1 MRHSRRFRDRRQNI
15 DGTPRR
21 LGFPLFKLERLNGF
35 GEDFL
40 VEHVQSI
47 VEKLLAA
54 ARATNLPA
62 GCFRDGFRGDDE
74 DFFGG
79 KPVGLAD
86 ERGEFF
92 AEMRVFVGG
101 ITAFSELHDDDEGL
115 FFAPCD
121 LGVREG
127 RSGDGEG
134 GDGALFDLRK
144 GVTSVFD
151 VLRVVVLAADDD
163 EIFRSR
169 ADVKLV
175 IVVSRKAK
183 RVKVLN
189 ECVECECVICQ
200 CFYCITIIQLLWD
213 M

>member
-15 DGTPRR
+15 DGIPGR
-21 LGFPLFKLERLNGF
+21 LGVSLFKLERLNGF
-35 GEDFL
+35 GERFL

-62 GCFRDGFRGDDE
+62 GGFGDGFRGDDE

-86 ERGEFF
+86 QRGEFL

-121 LGVREG
+121 L
-127 RSGDGEG
+127 
-134 GDGALFDLRK
+134 
-144 GVTSVFD
+144 
-151 VLRVVVLAADDD
+151 RVIEKEEAETEKAAM
-163 EIFRSR
+163 EPC
-169 ADVKLV
+169 L
-175 IVVSRKAK
+175 
-183 RVKVLN
+183 
-189 ECVECECVICQ
+189 
-200 CFYCITIIQLLWD
+200 T
-213 M
+213 

>member
-1 MRHSRRFRDRRQNI
+1 
-15 DGTPRR
+15 
-21 LGFPLFKLERLNGF
+21 
-35 GEDFL
+35 
-40 VEHVQSI
+40 
-47 VEKLLAA
+47 
-54 ARATNLPA
+54 
-62 GCFRDGFRGDDE
+62 
-74 DFFGG
+74 
-79 KPVGLAD
+79 
-86 ERGEFF
+86 
-92 AEMRVFVGG
+92 MRVFVGG
-101 ITAFSELHDDDEGL
+101 ITAFSELHDDDEGF

-121 LGVREG
+121 LGVREE

-163 EIFRSR
+163 EIFRSP

-189 ECVECECVICQ
+189 ECVV
-200 CFYCITIIQLLWD
+200 
-213 M
+213 